1 MDLKHIPEPL
11 NANERLLY
19 ANLVQQNEII
29 DKLTKIIELITK
41 EQPVEAKPV
50 VKAEAK
56 PKTTTR
62 RTSTRKRTTKAK
74 EE

>member
-1 MDLKHIPEPL
+1 MNLKHIPEPL

-29 DKLTKIIELITK
+29 EKLTKIIELITK
-41 EQPVEAKPV
+41 EQSVEAKPV
-50 VKAEAK
+50 VEAEAK

>member
-1 MDLKHIPEPL
+1 MNLKHIPEPL

-29 DKLTKIIELITK
+29 EKLTKIIELITK

-50 VKAEAK
+50 VEAEAK